1 MRIYPYARIRICMV
15 HLCAVMWEWRIF
27 LHVPRSGLDDEA
39 ELPDIW
45 RLLDSKPWNS
55 YPEVRTDVYFACSPR
70 SGVKFRSGRNLEVK
84 MRSEMHESGAEK
96 WDKVTYRSYGSVRP
110 RSPPPP
116 ARNYYNS

>member
-110 RSPPPP
+110 PPP